1 MRVTIRNSGA
11 NPIRVVIDKDTVDD
25 LMLEAD
31 AQSDFD
37 SRDQGTIELRE
48 LGSADQVAE
57 PKGAENREEEG
68 A

>member
-11 NPIRVVIDKDTVDD
+11 NPIRVIIDKDTVDD

-37 SRDQGTIELRE
+37 SRDEGTIELRE
-48 LGSADQVAE
+48 LGSADQAE
-57 PKGAENREEEG
+57 PKGGENREEEG
-68 A
+68 V